1 MRVFGIDPGSLKS
14 GYGIVDSQRADRQRA
29 DRQRA
34 DRQGSDLVLV
44 EYGVIRTRPNISLA
58 QRLLQISTR
67 LQELIRQYAPQEIAV
82 EDLFVAKNAK
92 SSLKLGHAR
101 GAILLTAAQAG
112 LEVAEYTPL
121 EVKQAVVGYGR
132 ADKFQ
137 VQQMVKV
144 LLNLQEIPEPDD
156 AADALAIAIC
166 HHHSANMKR
175 QIQNAR

>member
-1 MRVFGIDPGSLKS
+1 MRVIGVDPGSLTT
-14 GYGIVDSQRADRQRA
+14 GYGIIDEQETRLVVVD
-29 DRQRA
+29 
-34 DRQGSDLVLV
+34 
-44 EYGVIRTRPNISLA
+44 YGVIRTTTNTPLA
-58 QRLLQISTR
+58 QRLLQISNR
-67 LQELIRQYAPQEIAV
+67 LRELIEQYTPQELAI

-92 SSLKLGHAR
+92 ASLKLGHAR

-112 LEVAEYTPL
+112 LCIAEYSPL

-144 LLNLQEIPEPDD
+144 LLRLKDIPKPDD

-166 HHHSANMKR
+166 HHHSAKMRR
-175 QIQNAR
+175 QIEEMRNA

>member
-1 MRVFGIDPGSLKS
+1 MRVIGVDPGSLKT
-14 GYGIVDSQRADRQRA
+14 GYGIIDEQDAALSV
-29 DRQRA
+29 
-34 DRQGSDLVLV
+34 V
-44 EYGVIRTRPNISLA
+44 EYGVIRTVPNAPLA

-67 LQELIRQYAPQEIAV
+67 LQELIEQYAPQEIAI
-82 EDLFVAKNAK
+82 EDLFVAKNVKA
-92 SSLKLGHAR
+92 SLKLGQAR

-112 LEVAEYTPL
+112 LSIAEYTPL

-144 LLNLQEIPEPDD
+144 LLHLKDIPKPDD

-166 HHHSANMKR
+166 HHHSAKMKR
-175 QIQNAR
+175 QIEKARNA